1 MAAKEKSTTKPT
13 LPAAVFSVEFNESLV
28 HQALTSY
35 MSNQRQGSVMLKN
48 RSAVNGGGR
57 KPWRQK
63 GTGRARAGTIRSP
76 LWVGGGVTFANTKNH
91 DKKINKKMAKKAL
104 ASILSK
110 YKTEKRL
117 TLVEDINFKKPKTK
131 LAADYFN
138 KAGFDSALLIT
149 NDADQNTKLAIR
161 NLKNFSFLDAKDIN
175 PYDLLKAKH
184 ILLTH
189 SAVSIIKE
197 NLNVKWKNLH
207 NT

>member
-1 MAAKEKSTTKPT
+1 MATEEKSTATPR
-13 LPAAVFSVEFNESLV
+13 LPAEVFSVEFNESLV

-35 MSNQRQGSVMLKN
+35 MSNQGQGSVMLKN
-48 RSAVNGGGR
+48 RSAVRGGGR

-76 LWVGGGVTFANTKNH
+76 LWVGGGVTFAHIKNH

-110 YKTEKRL
+110 FKSEKRL
-117 TLVEDINFKKPKTK
+117 TLVEDVNFQEPKTK
-131 LAADYFN
+131 MAADYFN
-138 KAGFDSALLIT
+138 KTGCDSALLIT
-149 NDADQNTKLAIR
+149 NDADQNTMLAIR

-189 SAVSIIKE
+189 SAVPVIKE
-197 NLNVKWKNLH
+197 SLKC
-207 NT
+207 

>member
-1 MAAKEKSTTKPT
+1 MATEEKNTTKPK
-13 LPAAVFSVEFNESLV
+13 LPSAVFSVEFNESLV

-35 MSNQRQGSVMLKN
+35 MSNERQGSVMLKN
-48 RSAVNGGGR
+48 RSAVRGGGR

-63 GTGRARAGTIRSP
+63 GTGRVRAGTIRSP
-76 LWVGGGVTFANTKNH
+76 LWVGGGVTFAHTKNH

-110 YKTEKRL
+110 FKTEKRL
-117 TLVEDINFKKPKTK
+117 TLVEDVSFKEPKTK
-131 LAADYFN
+131 IAADYFS
-138 KAGFDSALLIT
+138 KQGFNSALLIT
-149 NDADQNTKLAIR
+149 NDADQNTMLAIR

-189 SAVSIIKE
+189 SALPIIKE
-197 NLNVKWKNLH
+197 NLNVK
-207 NT
+207 

>member
-1 MAAKEKSTTKPT
+1 MATEEKSTATPR
-13 LPAAVFSVEFNESLV
+13 LPAEVFSVEFNESLV

-48 RSAVNGGGR
+48 RSAVRGGGR

-76 LWVGGGVTFANTKNH
+76 LWVGGGVTFAHTKNH
-91 DKKINKKMAKKAL
+91 DKKINKKMAKEAL

-110 YKTEKRL
+110 FKTEKRL
-117 TLVEDINFKKPKTK
+117 TLVEDINFQEPKTK
-131 LAADYFN
+131 MAADYFN
-138 KAGFDSALLIT
+138 KTGCDSALLIT
-149 NDADQNTKLAIR
+149 NDADQNTMLAIR

-189 SAVSIIKE
+189 SAVSVIKE
-197 NLNVKWKNLH
+197 SLKC
-207 NT
+207 

>member
-1 MAAKEKSTTKPT
+1 MATEEKSTTKPR
-13 LPAAVFSVEFNESLV
+13 LPSEVFSVEFNESLV

-48 RSAVNGGGR
+48 RSAVRGGGR

-76 LWVGGGVTFANTKNH
+76 LWVGGGVTFANIKNH

-110 YKTEKRL
+110 FKSENRL
-117 TLVEDINFKKPKTK
+117 TLVKDVNFKEPKTK
-131 LAADYFN
+131 IAADYFN
-138 KAGFDSALLIT
+138 KTGHGSALLIT
-149 NDADQNTKLAIR
+149 NDVDQNTMLAIR

-175 PYDLLKAKH
+175 PYDLLKAQH

-189 SAVSIIKE
+189 SAVSVIKE
-197 NLNVKWKNLH
+197 SLKC
-207 NT
+207 

>member
-1 MAAKEKSTTKPT
+1 MSTEEKKTTIPK
-13 LPAAVFSVEFNESLV
+13 LPSEVFSVDFNESLI

-48 RSAVNGGGR
+48 RSAVQGGGR

-76 LWVGGGVTFANTKNH
+76 LWVGGGVTFAHKKNH

-110 YKTEKRL
+110 FKSEKRL
-117 TLVEDINFKKPKTK
+117 TLVEDVNFKEPKTK
-131 LAADYFN
+131 MAADYFN
-138 KAGFDSALLIT
+138 KKGCDSALLIT
-149 NDADQNTKLAIR
+149 NDADQNTMLAIR
-161 NLKNFSFLDAKDIN
+161 NLKNYNFLDVKDIN
-175 PYDLLKAKH
+175 PYDLLKAEH

-189 SAVSIIKE
+189 SAVSAIKE
-197 NLNVKWKNLH
+197 SLKC
-207 NT
+207 

>member
-1 MAAKEKSTTKPT
+1 MATEEKSTATPR
-13 LPAAVFSVEFNESLV
+13 LPAEVFSVEFNESLV

-48 RSAVNGGGR
+48 RSAVRGGGR

-76 LWVGGGVTFANTKNH
+76 LWVGGGVTFAHTKNH
-91 DKKINKKMAKKAL
+91 DKKIKKKMAKKAL

-110 YKTEKRL
+110 FKTEKRL
-117 TLVEDINFKKPKTK
+117 TLVEDINFQEPKTK
-131 LAADYFN
+131 MAADYFN
-138 KAGFDSALLIT
+138 KTGCDSALLIT
-149 NDADQNTKLAIR
+149 NDADQNTMLAIR

-189 SAVSIIKE
+189 SAVSVIKE
-197 NLNVKWKNLH
+197 SLKC
-207 NT
+207 